1 VTSVLVLLAVLG
13 ALGGFDT
20 VYFHEWRARL
30 PAQKGGMLTELR
42 LHAARDAVY
51 TVIFTTLPRLAW
63 HGWLAVTLG
72 GLFAAE
78 IVITMW
84 DFVLEDRVRKPLG
97 GVYPGERVTHGIMA
111 VVYGAVIARLVP
123 ELQEWWNQP
132 SGLRAVAP
140 DVPMALRVGLT
151 AMGVG
156 IALSGLRDLH
166 AARGARHGAWPWT
179 ASPAR
184 P

>member
-1 VTSVLVLLAVLG
+1 MTSALVLLAVLG

-30 PAQKGGMLTELR
+30 PAQRGGMLTELR

-51 TVIFTTLPRLAW
+51 AVVFTSLPWLAW
-63 HGWLAVTLG
+63 HGWWAVALG
-72 GLFAAE
+72 VLFAVE
-78 IVITMW
+78 IVITMS
-84 DFVLEDRVRKPLG
+84 DFVVEDRVRTPLG

-111 VVYGAVIARLVP
+111 VVYGAVLARLAPV
-123 ELQEWWNQP
+123 LREWWHEP
-132 SGLRAVAP
+132 SGLTAVAP

-156 IALSGLRDLH
+156 IALSGLRDLY
-166 AARGARHGAWPWT
+166 AARGGRYGAWPWT
-179 ASPAR
+179 VSTA
-184 P
+184 